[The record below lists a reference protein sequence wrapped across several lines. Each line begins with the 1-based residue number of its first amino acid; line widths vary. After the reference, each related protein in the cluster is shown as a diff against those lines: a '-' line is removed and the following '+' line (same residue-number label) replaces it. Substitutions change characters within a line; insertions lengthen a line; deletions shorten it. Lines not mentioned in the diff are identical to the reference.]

1 MKKSFNTF
9 IHMLYL
15 LMISLFL
22 RCFVEAFV
30 EGAFYE
36 SLLSITGIMTIIFG
50 ILAALGLIYD
60 FVYMIKDIK
69 ENKF

>member
-22 RCFVEAFV
+22 MCFVEAFV
-30 EGAFYE
+30 EGQSLE
-36 SLLSITGIMTIIFG
+36 SLQLVTMLMTILFG
-50 ILAALGLIYD
+50 ILAVLGLIYD
-60 FVYMIKDIK
+60 VVYIVKDKK
-69 ENKF
+69 EK